1 MVGKNYSHFGRAV
14 TPPRMLCS
22 KCGRNI
28 HYRCSFLPPYQIQYF
43 VANRRRNMK
52 SFCCINCVDVPNDI
66 MDLCKENKIQ
76 FLINL
81 IHTLDR
87 DVAACK
93 NIIKVHQEKER
104 DTLSAIKSYK
114 SKITNLNE
122 KTINSHTAEY
132 LGEKMLEIG
141 LMIKESIC
149 EEIQSSNAEMKSK
162 ITDTTKS
169 YANVAKNGVV
179 QSNSDLKTII
189 HEARHAEMTE
199 QRDRNSRTCN
209 IIIHRVAEDQA
220 DDREAE
226 KKYVATLFENI
237 KVPVNIKRIARIGIR
252 ADVKKRPIKVN
263 EKEKK
268 PCLEKSCS
276 LKK

>member
-1 MVGKNYSHFGRAV
+1 M
-14 TPPRMLCS
+14 
-22 KCGRNI
+22 
-28 HYRCSFLPPYQIQYF
+28 
-43 VANRRRNMK
+43 
-52 SFCCINCVDVPNDI
+52 
-66 MDLCKENKIQ
+66 
-76 FLINL
+76 
-81 IHTLDR
+81 
-87 DVAACK
+87 
-93 NIIKVHQEKER
+93 
-104 DTLSAIKSYK
+104 
-114 SKITNLNE
+114 
-122 KTINSHTAEY
+122 EY

-162 ITDTTKS
+162 ITDATKS
-169 YANVAKNGVV
+169 YANVAKNRVV

-209 IIIHRVAEDQA
+209 IIIHSEDQA
-220 DDREAE
+220 DDGEAE

-237 KVPVNIKRIARIGIR
+237 KVPVNIKWIARIGIW
-252 ADVKKRPIKVN
+252 ADFNKRPIKVSLAN

-276 LKK
+276 LKNNTVYVGISITEDLTVVERAYLKEWVDKAKSLNQSLPAESTSIWRVRGDSKNGYRLKEFTKSQ